1 MELWPEW
8 KLAYHPW
15 TLFRINLEFRNY
27 SWYYF
32 PGRIIV
38 LILYKSLTYFV
49 NKIVERTSKGIFN
62 NHNIHTSFI
71 CWRIPKAKKFS
82 QKFACITRLPVSASY
97 EKKKKKE
104 KHQAKAEI
112 NWLFPSVT
120 WGAYT
125 SNFPQKRSSLK
136 STKFPFRRGY
146 LRCILL
152 FKSYPILNWKGKGEA
167 GSKNIRS
174 ALLYSRLPSAW

>member
-1 MELWPEW
+1 M
-8 KLAYHPW
+8 
-15 TLFRINLEFRNY
+15 
-27 SWYYF
+27 
-32 PGRIIV
+32 

-62 NHNIHTSFI
+62 CTIIIYIHPLFI
-71 CWRIPKAKKFS
+71 EEYRRQKNFHKNLHVS
-82 QKFACITRLPVSASY
+82 QGYQYRHPT
-97 EKKKKKE
+97 KKKKKNI
-104 KHQAKAEI
+104 QAKAEI

-125 SNFPQKRSSLK
+125 SNFPQKHSSLK

-174 ALLYSRLPSAW
+174 ALLYSRLPSAR

>member
-97 EKKKKKE
+97 EKKKE
-104 KHQAKAEI
+104 KH
-112 NWLFPSVT
+112 PS
-120 WGAYT
+120 
-125 SNFPQKRSSLK
+125 K
-136 STKFPFRRGY
+136 SRNKLAISIGY
-146 LRCILL
+146 LGGLHEQL
-152 FKSYPILNWKGKGEA
+152 SPETFKPEVNKV
-167 GSKNIRS
+167 
-174 ALLYSRLPSAW
+174 PF